1 MIFIRRAYTWHASLT
16 HLQTLVGRKL
26 SLDLEPSATILT
38 IKEMLQEKEGIEVK
52 QIRLIYGGKLL

>member
-1 MIFIRRAYTWHASLT
+1 MPPPHSHPR
-16 HLQTLVGRKL
+16 LQTLVGRKL